1 MIVCKTADCVDRKQG
16 CSSLHTPRFV
26 CIVLPLQVIAVA
38 NDITAQAGAFG
49 PREDALFRAAGELAL
64 KERLPLIY
72 LAANSGARVGVALEV
87 CTGNGS
93 FIYHVSHASPLPM
106 GLVLSRSY
114 YARAARAGPA
124 CFSIGRVV
132 TKVVLCGCWCLATG
146 A

>member
-1 MIVCKTADCVDRKQG
+1 M
-16 CSSLHTPRFV
+16 

-87 CTGNGS
+87 CTGKGS
-93 FIYHVSHASPLPM
+93 FLYHVSHASPLPM
-106 GLVLSRSY
+106 WLVLSRSF
-114 YARAARAGPA
+114 ARAAWAGPA

-132 TKVVLCGCWCLATG
+132 IKVVLCGCWCLATG